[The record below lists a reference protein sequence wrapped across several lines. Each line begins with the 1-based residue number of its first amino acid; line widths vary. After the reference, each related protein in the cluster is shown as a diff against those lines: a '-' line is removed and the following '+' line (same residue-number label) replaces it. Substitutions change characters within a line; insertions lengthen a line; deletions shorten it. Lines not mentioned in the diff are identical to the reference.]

1 MINIK
6 RVLAIAAATM
16 LSVSSLAGVPV
27 HAVDAA
33 VNAKLYGRV
42 EDNGQAIYKAVID
55 YDNVKVVDPKV
66 EDFTVHVKAT
76 TEGKR
81 DADDTAYG
89 DFDKDRK
96 IVKVESNGNQ
106 VEIYFDEADG
116 AAGTLSYLAKGARI
130 FHQI

>member
-55 YDNVKVVDPKV
+55 YDNVKIVDPK
-66 EDFTVHVKAT
+66 A
-76 TEGKR
+76 
-81 DADDTAYG
+81 
-89 DFDKDRK
+89 
-96 IVKVESNGNQ
+96 
-106 VEIYFDEADG
+106 
-116 AAGTLSYLAKGARI
+116 
-130 FHQI
+130 